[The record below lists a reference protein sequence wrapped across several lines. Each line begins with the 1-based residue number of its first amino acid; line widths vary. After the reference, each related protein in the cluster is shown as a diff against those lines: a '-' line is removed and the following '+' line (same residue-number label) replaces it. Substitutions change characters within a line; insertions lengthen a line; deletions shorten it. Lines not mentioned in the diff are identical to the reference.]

1 MDTMIR
7 FARAASQALRAAAL
21 ASALGLVVSPAGAA
35 AVRWQL
41 ATGYGADTFHTVN
54 LRQFAA
60 DVATA
65 TRGELA
71 IEIHP
76 NNTLVKLGAI
86 PASVESDRIPAGEV
100 IMTALVND
108 VPIAGADAVPFI
120 IDSYA
125 DARTLWRYQRPG
137 IEKALAARGLVVL
150 YAVPWP
156 SQGLYTTRPIAST
169 QDLRGMNMR
178 TYNATT
184 TRIAELVGAHPVDV
198 PMTSVA
204 KALAEGRIDCMI
216 TSGVTGTESHAWEH
230 LKYFYDIRAWF
241 PKNIVIVNKARFEA
255 LPPATRDAV
264 MLAARGAEERGWA
277 ASEAASVAA
286 LRELAEHGMHVETP
300 GFEIRKDLRRYGE
313 KFSLEWVRATGPEAS
328 DILIPYYTFL
338 TATRAAGHP
347 PATTHQP

>member
-1 MDTMIR
+1 MDTVIR
-7 FARAASQALRAAAL
+7 LARAAGLALRAAAL
-21 ASALGLVVSPAGAA
+21 ASAAGVFVSSAEAA
-35 AVRWQL
+35 QATWQL
-41 ATGYGADTFHTVN
+41 ATGYAADTFHTVN

-71 IEIHP
+71 IDIHP
-76 NNTLVKLGAI
+76 DNTLVKLGAI
-86 PASVESDRIPAGEV
+86 AASVESDRIPAGEV
-100 IMTALVND
+100 IMTALVD
-108 VPIAGADAVPFI
+108 QVPIAGADSVPFI

-125 DARTLWRYQRPG
+125 DARTLWRFQRPG

-156 SQGLYTTRPIAST
+156 SQGLYTTKPIAST
-169 QDLRGMNMR
+169 LDLRGMNMR
-178 TYNATT
+178 TYNPTT
-184 TRIAELVGAHPVDV
+184 ARIAELVGAHAVDI
-198 PMTSVA
+198 PMTGVA

-255 LPPATRDAV
+255 LSPAVRDAV
-264 MLAARGAEERGWA
+264 MLVAHGAEERGWA

-286 LRELAEHGMHVETP
+286 LRELAAHGMHVETP
-300 GFEIRKDLRRYGE
+300 DFEIRKDLRRYGE

-328 DILIPYYTFL
+328 AILIPYYTFL
-338 TATRAAGHP
+338 TATRAGRHAP
-347 PATTHQP
+347 ITP

>member
-1 MDTMIR
+1 MDSTIR
-7 FARAASQALRAAAL
+7 FLCAAAI
-21 ASALGLVVSPAGAA
+21 ASALGFVASEAA
-35 AVRWQL
+35 AAPPVTWRL
-41 ATGYGADTFHTVN
+41 ATGYAADTFHTVN
-54 LRQFAA
+54 LRQFA
-60 DVATA
+60 DDVRVATHGA
-65 TRGELA
+65 LL

-76 NNTLVKLGAI
+76 NNSLVKLADI

-100 IMTALVND
+100 IMTALVKD
-108 VPIAGADAVPFI
+108 IPIAGADSVPFI

-125 DARTLWRYQRPG
+125 DARTLWRFQRPG

-169 QDLRGMNMR
+169 LDLRGMNMR

-184 TRIAELVGAHPVDV
+184 ARIAELVGAHPVDV
-198 PMTSVA
+198 PMTGVA
-204 KALAEGRIDCMI
+204 QALAEGRIDCMI

-255 LPPATRDAV
+255 LSQAEREAV
-264 MLAARGAEERGWA
+264 LLAAHGAEDRGWA
-277 ASEAASVAA
+277 ASETASTAA
-286 LRELAEHGMHVETP
+286 LRELSAHGMHVETP
-300 GFEIRKDLRRYGE
+300 DFEIRKDLRRYGE

-338 TATRAAGHP
+338 TAAHAGSHV
-347 PATTHQP
+347 PASSH

>member
-7 FARAASQALRAAAL
+7 LARAVAL
-21 ASALGLVVSPAGAA
+21 ASAGIFVSGAGAA
-35 AVRWQL
+35 QATWQL
-41 ATGYGADTFHTVN
+41 ATGYGAETFHTVN

-65 TRGELA
+65 THGELA
-71 IEIHP
+71 IDIHP
-76 NNTLVKLGAI
+76 DNTLVKLGAI
-86 PASVESDRIPAGEV
+86 AASVESDRIPAGEV
-100 IMTALVND
+100 IMTALVD
-108 VPIAGADAVPFI
+108 QVPIAGADSVPFI

-184 TRIAELVGAHPVDV
+184 ARIAELVGAHPVDV
-198 PMTSVA
+198 PMTGVG
-204 KALAEGRIDCMI
+204 KALAQGRIDCMI
-216 TSGVTGTESHAWEH
+216 TSGVTGTESHAWDH

-255 LPPATRDAV
+255 LSPAARDAV
-264 MLAARGAEERGWA
+264 MLAAHGAQERGWA
-277 ASEAASVAA
+277 ASEAASAAA
-286 LRELAEHGMHVETP
+286 LRELAAHGMHVETP

-313 KFSLEWVRATGPEAS
+313 KFSLEWVRATGPQAS
-328 DILIPYYTFL
+328 DILIPYYTSL
-338 TATRAAGHP
+338 TATHASSPAPAG
-347 PATTHQP
+347 THQP